1 MTEAQRKEVTL
12 DDVHVMYLKSDGGVT
27 GAKET
32 FDTLERKLT
41 SLRGR
46 KFYGTYD
53 PGTGEYRA
61 CVAMQP
67 GDDPSRLGL
76 QTWAIPGGMYL
87 REKMTDWTTRVQDIG
102 KTFVAMAEQ
111 AGNRHD
117 ESRPSVE
124 FYRSESELILLL
136 PVRAKESGSLK
147 GVSPDKR

>member
-1 MTEAQRKEVTL
+1 MAAMTEDQRIEVTL
-12 DDVHVMYLKSDGGVT
+12 EDVPVMYLRSEGGVT

-32 FDTLERKLT
+32 FGILERKLT

-61 CVAMQP
+61 CVAVQS

-76 QTWAIPGGMYL
+76 QTWSIPGGLYL
-87 REKMTDWTTRVQDIG
+87 REKMSDWTTRVQDIG
-102 KTFVAMAEQ
+102 KTFARMAEQ
-111 AGNRHD
+111 SGNRVD

-136 PVRAKESGSLK
+136 PVRAKETG
-147 GVSPDKR
+147 